1 MKEGAFLAHIF
12 HCEWKW
18 NSMLAS
24 ACAYFL
30 VWYSTKSDVWKHFLE
45 TLRSYDTKLKI
56 QYPWLFPRDQNYPSQ
71 WGFHMWKVCPALLA
85 GGHWKPRPSFSV
97 PQMDQIYNSAIIPH
111 KVFEPRKK
119 PYILRCVLNF
129 HVFPAD
135 DSVSMSTSLKKSFP
149 FIRAIT
155 HKQRRF

>member
-12 HCEWKW
+12 TVNGNGILCWPA
-18 NSMLAS
+18 LT
-24 ACAYFL
+24 F
-30 VWYSTKSDVWKHFLE
+30 WYSTKSDVWKHFLE

-71 WGFHMWKVCPALLA
+71 WGFHMWKVCPALLG

-119 PYILRCVLNF
+119 PYMMRCVLNF

-135 DSVSMSTSLKKSFP
+135 DSASMSTSLEKSFP
-149 FIRAIT
+149 FIWAIT
-155 HKQRRF
+155 HM